1 MAPFESVS
9 FSEYQILRRQ
19 HVQTRRSSVQVS
31 SLTAQHS
38 FLFRHLS
45 LGKVHLYEK
54 KSELQEP
61 SAFDPFFL
69 TAVSSF
75 LWFGKGPQATTRK
88 GQQLSS

>member
-1 MAPFESVS
+1 MWAGDIRAVKE
-9 FSEYQILRRQ
+9 
-19 HVQTRRSSVQVS
+19 
-31 SLTAQHS
+31 LTC
-38 FLFRHLS
+38 
-45 LGKVHLYEK
+45 VPE
-54 KSELQEP
+54 EP